1 MSKLPDGFY
10 HLTPHSDEL
19 KPSKAINKKKLT
31 IIDQNRTD
39 YNIRFE
45 GKLQQKVYIYYV
57 YIQKERKKDKIRGL
71 SFGNPTVI
79 LW

>member
-39 YNIRFE
+39 YNIRKNKKEQAKPQHTYKKREWAE
-45 GKLQQKVYIYYV
+45 GL
-57 YIQKERKKDKIRGL
+57 
-71 SFGNPTVI
+71 F
-79 LW
+79 